1 VTHQRITNQQ
11 STLSNDVSS
20 LNSDVLHSMAT
31 LKIQRLEPAPPDLS
45 RPFSSLSKPATQ
57 GQLSLP
63 HQLSQTAAGNRE
75 EERNKS

>member
-1 VTHQRITNQQ
+1 VTHPRTTNQQ

-20 LNSDVLHSMAT
+20 LNNDVLHSMAM
-31 LKIQRLEPAPPDLS
+31 LKIQQLEPAPPDLS
-45 RPFSSLSKPATQ
+45 RPFSSISKPATQ

-63 HQLSQTAAGNRE
+63 RKLSQTVAGNRE